1 MKLRPRFRPAGC
13 RKRTKGMRSAGLY
26 SPQSTR
32 VLAAKYCDGFR
43 KTPQGVGHG
52 RPIPSGR
59 GTEATFFCKLNT
71 QQEPSRIDR
80 ATAGNGLLRQS
91 RLHNGGTPPTRR
103 KAAAETFDEARG
115 RASARDSCK
124 WAKTPGAQ
132 TENGHA
138 KKGKKLFVE
147 IQKQILSIKSPRKV
161 GNLNIFAYL
170 CTAML
175 IFDNL

>member
-1 MKLRPRFRPAGC
+1 MKLRPRFRPARC
-13 RKRTKGMRSAGLY
+13 RKRAKDMRSAGLY

-52 RPIPSGR
+52 RPTPSGR
-59 GTEATFFCKLNT
+59 RTETTFFRKLNT
-71 QQEPSRIDR
+71 PQEPSQIDR
-80 ATAGNGLLRQS
+80 TTAGNGLLRHS

-103 KAAAETFDEARG
+103 KATAENFDEARG
-115 RASARDSCK
+115 RASARNSCK
-124 WAKTPGAQ
+124 GPKTPKAHTG
-132 TENGHA
+132 NGRA

>member
-1 MKLRPRFRPAGC
+1 
-13 RKRTKGMRSAGLY
+13 MRSAGLY

-52 RPIPSGR
+52 HRIPSGR
-59 GTEATFFCKLNT
+59 GTEAAFFCKLNT
-71 QQEPSRIDR
+71 PQEPSRIDR

-103 KAAAETFDEARG
+103 KAATETFDEARG
-115 RASARDSCK
+115 RASARNSCK
-124 WAKTPGAQ
+124 WAKTPEAQ

-147 IQKQILSIKSPRKV
+147 IQKQILSIKSSRKV